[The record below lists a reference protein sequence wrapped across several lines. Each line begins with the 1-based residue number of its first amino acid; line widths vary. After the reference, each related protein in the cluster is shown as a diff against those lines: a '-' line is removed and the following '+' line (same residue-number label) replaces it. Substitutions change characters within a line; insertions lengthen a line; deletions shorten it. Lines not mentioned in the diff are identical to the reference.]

1 MESVFG
7 AAFTNKVT
15 LNNISDLFEEPLY
28 AHAFA
33 RYYFTE
39 EGEQHRNEKG
49 GLAHKYDYDGW
60 KFDYWGKLHA
70 ISELAIWACTN
81 QKTMQNQ
88 LTKPSQKT
96 KSIQKK
102 ARTTKAQMPQ
112 KKTLKISKY

>member
-15 LNNISDLFEEPLY
+15 LKNISDLFEEPLY
-28 AHAFA
+28 ARAFA

-39 EGEQHRNEKG
+39 EGEQHRNREG

-88 LTKPSQKT
+88 LTKPRQKT

-102 ARTTKAQMPQ
+102 VRPTNARTTKAQK
-112 KKTLKISKY
+112 KKTLM